1 MKELSL
7 VRGAEKK
14 IRIQRKRSIQENRQD
29 SVASIGMQGEETSS
43 GMPAEETTADKVL
56 FREMSRVKQCPYPP
70 TPFIKGES
78 HCSGLS

>member
-1 MKELSL
+1 VTGQGKVTKLL
-7 VRGAEKK
+7 R
-14 IRIQRKRSIQENRQD
+14 
-29 SVASIGMQGEETSS
+29 ASGFMLPIPGLLYFLEFL
-43 GMPAEETTADKVL
+43 PAEETMADKVL